1 MTETPLSEALQA
13 LHDAPDDES
22 ARLRFYARLADGELV
37 LLLTREPDG
46 AQLEPELF
54 DLEDGRFVLAFDS
67 EAALAEF
74 SGGVAAY
81 AAVPGRVLAQ
91 MLAGQGVGL
100 GLNLGRPGAQL
111 LPPEAMDWLAATLQA
126 APREVTARP
135 AEVFAPHDAAEGLVT
150 ALDGALARA
159 EGLAHC
165 ACLAGMTDDQG
176 VRGMLLAFID
186 VKDGAEPALTRA
198 ASEALTFSGAEAD
211 ALDVAFLASGAAL
224 TERLMRVALRFEMTA
239 PPAPEVPAP
248 DGAARPPRLR

>member
-1 MTETPLSEALQA
+1 MTDTPLGEALQA
-13 LHDAPDDES
+13 LHEAPEDES

-37 LLLTREPDG
+37 LLLAREVDG

-54 DLEDGRFVLAFDS
+54 DLEAGRFVLAFDS

-100 GLNLGRPGAQL
+100 GVNLGRPGAQL
-111 LPPEAMDWLAATLQA
+111 LPPEVMDWFAQTLQS
-126 APREVTARP
+126 APREITARP
-135 AEVFAPHDAAEGLVT
+135 SEVHAPHDVPEALVT

-159 EGLAHC
+159 EGLAAC
-165 ACLAGMTDDQG
+165 ACLVGVTDERG
-176 VRGMLLAFID
+176 VRRTLLAFID
-186 VKDGAEPALTRA
+186 AREGAQAALTRA

-211 ALDVAFLASGAAL
+211 ALDVGFLASDGELAR
-224 TERLMRVALRFEMTA
+224 RLSRVALRFEMTA
-239 PPAPEVPAP
+239 PPAP
-248 DGAARPPRLR
+248 DGPVREEPPQPPRLR